1 MWHFMFQMSKE
12 ITCTGYY
19 VQCAHVKSQNPR
31 SRACVSMFNVE
42 YTQSHSVVR
51 MIVHKYVLI
60 YLRFTPH
67 TCIQRFLHSSYKI
80 LLPSLPQQSF

>member
-51 MIVHKYVLI
+51 MIVHMY
-60 YLRFTPH
+60 
-67 TCIQRFLHSSYKI
+67 
-80 LLPSLPQQSF
+80 